1 MAFLETCLLGSANYL
16 KTTAAFKDEPQV
28 DNRLIQNQDEHQDE
42 NFCDIG
48 CCVGPVECKNAF
60 HMIFDISIN
69 FSITLKVPEREL
81 FDNNSFWKGPNDDL

>member
-48 CCVGPVECKNAF
+48 CCVQIYVKFARNGLVQVTCRACW
-60 HMIFDISIN
+60 M
-69 FSITLKVPEREL
+69 
-81 FDNNSFWKGPNDDL
+81 